1 MAVTEYVYQLH
12 EKERML
18 EELVKEL
25 KGLLRK
31 RHICDIIREN
41 QSIQK
46 KIEEALSLTPGECD
60 KLREMAVS
68 QIGRFNIFLSLTSAD
83 QMKEQLRFL
92 VQSTSSIILF

>member
-18 EELVKEL
+18 EDLVKEL
-25 KGLLRK
+25 KGMLRE

-41 QSIQK
+41 QSNKK

-60 KLREMAVS
+60 MLREMAVS
-68 QIGRFNIFLSLTSAD
+68 QIGKLNIVLSLYCLHT
-83 QMKEQLRFL
+83 R
-92 VQSTSSIILF
+92 